1 MTSPMCVFSMQVHA
15 ESKLEGLEDAL
26 RRLKVQNDEL
36 ARQNQELNSW
46 KARLS
51 QENFELQRQV
61 QELDS
66 SNANLSKARGV
77 LQQQLDDAKARLD
90 EESRVR
96 MKTAIC
102 IIS

>member
-1 MTSPMCVFSMQVHA
+1 MFVCVLMQVHA
-15 ESKLEGLEDAL
+15 ESKVEGLEDAL
-26 RRLKVQNDEL
+26 RRLKVQNDEF

-66 SNANLSKARGV
+66 SNANLSKTRGV

-90 EESRVR
+90 EESRVCTN
-96 MKTAIC
+96 KPHTYQ
-102 IIS
+102 